1 MVPDVTHCTPV
12 ARKELYELVASRVPV
27 IASHNG
33 VQSMNPE
40 PYNLDETDVRAIAAS
55 GGVVG
60 VIFMPYWLD
69 QSDPSNGLS
78 AIWRTMD
85 TVREWSGSWEHVA
98 IGTDFDGF
106 TDPPNDCDSEG
117 QLPKIRKMLEDK
129 GVSQDDA
136 EAVLGG
142 NARRVLRDGWR

>member
-1 MVPDVTHCTPV
+1 M
-12 ARKELYELVASRVPV
+12 
-27 IASHNG
+27 
-33 VQSMNPE
+33 
-40 PYNLDETDVRAIAAS
+40 RAIAAS

-60 VIFMPYWLD
+60 VIFMPYWLE
-69 QSDPSNGLS
+69 QSDPGPGLE

-85 TVREWSGSWEHVA
+85 TVREWSGGWKHVA

-117 QLPKIRKMLEDK
+117 QLPEIRKMLEDK

-136 EAVLGG
+136 DAVLGG
-142 NARRVLRDGWR
+142 NARRLYNLGVTTAAGTR